1 MTPTIFACV
10 VGAICSCVD
19 GREEPSCWVLL
30 FICRELHFTESMLV
44 GWYAE
49 VRRRRLQ
56 VGKDDFCVDKK
67 ANDLPEWRHIFFI

>member
-1 MTPTIFACV
+1 MAGKSNL
-10 VGAICSCVD
+10 VGLCCSNVA
-19 GREEPSCWVLL
+19 SA
-30 FICRELHFTESMLV
+30 LHRVSIR

-49 VRRRRLQ
+49 ERCGSLR